1 MQHFRGFV
9 SVCVADESEIKRS
22 AAGWAAPRCTEGLQ
36 GLRWGGR
43 DLWAFSVCG
52 CFLCMVVVFYEGR
65 AGL

>member
-36 GLRWGGR
+36 GLRWVG
-43 DLWAFSVCG
+43 DLWPFSVCG